1 MNARTRTAA
10 VLTLALS
17 VTGCAVGRQPA
28 PAAPSTT
35 RALSAPADV
44 AAPVPPPSQAGFA
57 YADPGEVCSR
67 FAAALYS
74 ADTRRDAGPGDAYDR
89 AIRYA
94 SGTLAGQS
102 PAARRDGRW
111 ATWAEHRAYVDAAVE
126 PFVDGLQPFDT
137 AIAARRAVR
146 VTATPLGEDGWRGW
160 TERSLVDCTLRRG
173 GPDGSGW
180 RVTEYEIRQTG
191 LR

>member
-17 VTGCAVGRQPA
+17 VSGCTVGRQP
-28 PAAPSTT
+28 PRTVPSTT
-35 RALSAPADV
+35 RALPAPADV
-44 AAPVPPPSQAGFA
+44 AAPVPPPSRAGFS
-57 YADPGEVCSR
+57 YGDPGEVCTR
-67 FAAALYS
+67 FTVALYS
-74 ADTRRDAGPGDAYDR
+74 VDTRRDAGPGDAYDR

-94 SGTLAGQS
+94 SGTLAAQS
-102 PAARRDGRW
+102 PAARQDGRW
-111 ATWAEHRAYVDAAVE
+111 ATWTEHRAYVDTVVE
-126 PFVDGLQPFDT
+126 PFVDVLQPLDT
-137 AIAARRAVR
+137 AIAARRRVR

-160 TERSLVDCTLRRG
+160 TEHSLVDCTLRRG

-180 RVTEYEIRQTG
+180 RVAEYEIRQTG